1 MTSKEYRNKFN
12 ELFKDLEENKARE
25 INESTLKI
33 IDHVHLRVSY
43 TEGKRKAALELGIAL
58 LTFSAALGV
67 FLNEYNPQWLSIVS
81 PFLIGLF
88 IVGIIE
94 LILYIW
100 QARFKR
106 PFIETAKTW
115 RWFYHYCIDPK
126 LPVGPFLC
134 RQKRD
139 KSKQGYLEGLY
150 RYTKNTLAT
159 TCKTRLRQDIEQL
172 FILLT
177 TERLKNEFLKQLQ
190 GVLLYG
196 FLASLVALGT
206 NVLFSKVYVTE
217 FSFPMALIVFFVF
230 LIVFCLWKVFPATR
244 SREPWSYIEETN
256 TS

>member
-1 MTSKEYRNKFN
+1 MGSEEYRDKFN
-12 ELFKDLEENKARE
+12 ELFKNLKDDKARE
-25 INESTLKI
+25 IDQSTLKI

-58 LTFSAALGV
+58 LMFSSALGV
-67 FLNEYNPQWLSIVS
+67 FLVEYNPQLLSIVS

-88 IVGIIE
+88 IVSAIE
-94 LILYIW
+94 IVLYIW

-134 RQKRD
+134 RQKRE
-139 KSKQGYLEGLY
+139 KSKQGYLDGLY

-159 TCKTRLRQDIEQL
+159 THRTRLRQDIEQL

-190 GVLLYG
+190 GVLGYG
-196 FLASLVALGT
+196 FLASLVALGI
-206 NVLFSKVYVTE
+206 NVLFSIVYVTE
-217 FSFPMALIVFFVF
+217 FSFQIALIIFSVF
-230 LIVFCLWKVFPATR
+230 LIFFCFWKVFPATE
-244 SREPWSYIEETN
+244 SREPWSYIEEIN